1 MKNYKQILEAIN
13 NGIQLALD
21 DFDDEEPVQN
31 IKSKQVNHRDYT
43 KEYLDLMNEA
53 VDLGLPSGTKWFKYN
68 LGVDYKKL
76 NINSG
81 NSVPEDWYGNYYAWG
96 EIEPNKLKY
105 TQSNYKWNNKQI
117 STKYNSRDNLE
128 ELLPEDD
135 AARQFNKLLRIPTVD
150 ECLELLN
157 NTNKECVYDYNGIKG
172 LNGYIISNRKDS
184 RKYIFIPAAGLM
196 GDSKH
201 MQDED
206 AILLTNERLDGI
218 RCRVLVYEESNGYID
233 AYSKFPAAEGYI
245 KSMQRICGF
254 TIRPVINL

>member
-1 MKNYKQILEAIN
+1 MKNYKQILEAVN
-13 NGIQLALD
+13 RGIQLALD
-21 DFDDEEPVQN
+21 DFDDDEVQN
-31 IKSKQVNHRDYT
+31 VKSKQINHRDYT

-76 NINSG
+76 NINSE

-105 TQSNYKWNNKQI
+105 TQSSYKWNNKQN

-135 AARQFNKLLRIPTVD
+135 AAQQFNKMLRIPTVD

-157 NTNKECVYDYNGIKG
+157 NTNKGCVYDYNGIKG
-172 LNGYIISNRKDS
+172 LNGYIISNRKDN
-184 RKYIFIPAAGLM
+184 RKYIFIPAAGLI

-218 RCRVLVYEESNGYID
+218 RCEILVYEESNGYIS

>member
-1 MKNYKQILEAIN
+1 MKNYKQILEAVN
-13 NGIQLALD
+13 RGIRLALD
-21 DFDDEEPVQN
+21 DFDDEEQVQN

-68 LGVDYKKL
+68 LGVDYKKF
-76 NINSG
+76 NINSE

-105 TQSNYKWNNKQI
+105 TESNYKWNNKQI

-135 AARQFNKLLRIPTVD
+135 AAQQFNKLLRIPTDD

-157 NTNKECVYDYNGIKG
+157 NTNKGCVYDYNGIKG
-172 LNGYIISNRKDS
+172 LNGYIISNKKDS
-184 RKYIFIPAAGLM
+184 RKYIFIPAAGLI

-206 AILLTNERLDGI
+206 AILLINERLDGI

-233 AYSKFPAAEGYI
+233 AYSKLPVAEGYI

>member
-196 GDSKH
+196 SGSKRI
-201 MQDED
+201 QNED
-206 AILLTNERLDGI
+206 AILYTNERFDGI
-218 RCRVLVYEESNGYID
+218 KCRILIFEESNGYID
-233 AYSKFPAAEGYI
+233 AYSKLPVAEGYI
-245 KSMQRICGF
+245 KPMQRIYGF

>member
-1 MKNYKQILEAIN
+1 MKNYKQILEAVN
-13 NGIQLALD
+13 RGIQLALD

-76 NINSG
+76 NINSE

-196 GDSKH
+196 SGSKRI
-201 MQDED
+201 QNED
-206 AILLTNERLDGI
+206 AILYTNERFDGI
-218 RCRVLVYEESNGYID
+218 KCRILIFEESN
-233 AYSKFPAAEGYI
+233 
-245 KSMQRICGF
+245 
-254 TIRPVINL
+254 

>member
-1 MKNYKQILEAIN
+1 MKNYNKILEAVN
-13 NGIQLALD
+13 RGIQLALD
-21 DFDDEEPVQN
+21 DFDDEEQVQN
-31 IKSKQVNHRDYT
+31 IKSKQINHRDYT

-96 EIEPNKLKY
+96 EIEPNKFKY
-105 TQSNYKWNNKQI
+105 TQSSYKWNNKQI
-117 STKYNSRDNLE
+117 STRYNSRDNLE

-135 AARQFNKLLRIPTVD
+135 AAQQFNKMLRIPTVD

-157 NTNKECVYDYNGIKG
+157 NTNKGCVYDYNGIKG

-196 GDSKH
+196 SGSKRI
-201 MQDED
+201 QNEN
-206 AILLTNERLDGI
+206 AILYTNERFDGI
-218 RCRVLVYEESNGYID
+218 KCRILIFEESNGYID
-233 AYSKFPAAEGYI
+233 AYSKLPVAEGYI
-245 KSMQRICGF
+245 KPMQRIYGF